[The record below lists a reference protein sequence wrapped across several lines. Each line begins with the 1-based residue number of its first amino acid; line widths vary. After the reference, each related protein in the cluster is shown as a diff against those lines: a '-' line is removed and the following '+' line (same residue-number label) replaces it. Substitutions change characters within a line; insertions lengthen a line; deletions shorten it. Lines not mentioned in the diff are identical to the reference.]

1 MQRDIK
7 MDNMQRDIKMNNIEE
22 NIHGNRMVK
31 IDVEDIMDEL
41 IKKIINEYG
50 VEQDDVRYIGK
61 IKKLVFELPALDDT
75 LCNEVMPAISEED
88 ACRSTGG
95 GCLCGL
101 DNGHKGLHE
110 CKRCGEE
117 WDEDDI

>member
-1 MQRDIK
+1 
-7 MDNMQRDIKMNNIEE
+7 MDNKEE

-31 IDVEDIMDEL
+31 IDVNDIMDEL
-41 IKKIINEYG
+41 IQRVINEYG
-50 VEQDDVRYIGK
+50 VEWNDVRYIGK

-75 LCNEVMPAISEED
+75 LCNEILPASSEED
-88 ACRSTGG
+88 GCGVTKG

-101 DNGHKGLHE
+101 DNGHKDLHE

-117 WDEDDI
+117 W